1 MRFLSWLCSLH
12 KIFLFADI
20 LFLRICSI
28 DVVGSLQPKNFVRAT
43 ITGQSWVHLQFFSIF
58 GDFCPNQ
65 PIFDQL
71 LVYICLQRRYNLFS
85 SLNVN
90 WPDHI
95 RTEETLSGSNFYH
108 FRGILG
114 GLGLY
119 LKTNLGPFVS
129 HFNPEC
135 KKILT
140 SCQKFSLK
148 SPKFHTSRKISAF
161 SLKEIDRSL
170 LLEDFLRKSEI
181 VYSGDF

>member
-58 GDFCPNQ
+58 GDICPNQ

-71 LVYICLQRRYNLFS
+71 LVYICLQKRYNLFS
-85 SLNVN
+85 SPNVN

-95 RTEETLSGSNFYH
+95 RTKETLSGSNFYH

-129 HFNPEC
+129 HFNPEW
-135 KKILT
+135 KK
-140 SCQKFSLK
+140 KFDFLSEIFIEK
-148 SPKFHTSRKISAF
+148 SKISYQQKDFCIF
-161 SLKEIDRSL
+161 S
-170 LLEDFLRKSEI
+170 
-181 VYSGDF
+181 

>member
-1 MRFLSWLCSLH
+1 MRFLSWLESLD
-12 KIFLFADI
+12 KIFLFTDI

-119 LKTNLGPFVS
+119 LKTTLGPFES

-135 KKILT
+135 K
-140 SCQKFSLK
+140 F
-148 SPKFHTSRKISAF
+148 F
-161 SLKEIDRSL
+161 
-170 LLEDFLRKSEI
+170 
-181 VYSGDF
+181 

>member
-1 MRFLSWLCSLH
+1 MRFCAWLQSLLQ
-12 KIFLFADI
+12 IFLFADI

-28 DVVGSLQPKNFVRAT
+28 DVVGSLQPKNVVRAT
-43 ITGQSWVHLQFFSIF
+43 IKGQSWVHLPFFAIF
-58 GDFCPNQ
+58 GDLCPVQ
-65 PIFDQL
+65 PIFDPL
-71 LVYICLQRRYNLFS
+71 LVYFCLERRYNLFN

-90 WPDHI
+90 WTDHI

-135 KKILT
+135 KL
-140 SCQKFSLK
+140 F
-148 SPKFHTSRKISAF
+148 
-161 SLKEIDRSL
+161 
-170 LLEDFLRKSEI
+170 
-181 VYSGDF
+181 